1 MGIRFLSYQS
11 NKFPCLSKQGN
22 LFLNAK
28 HNLSLRHHFVNV
40 CWSVITVGADRSLLL
55 SSSLFLLSDELGDL
69 FGASLHY
76 ILKLAGTIADL
87 VGSEEIQSA
96 QLAQSSEDTD

>member
-1 MGIRFLSYQS
+1 MLVYGHSISLISI
-11 NKFPCLSKQGN
+11 KQIPLPFEAGE
-22 LFLNAK
+22 FVLNTK
-28 HNLSLRHHFVNV
+28 HNLSLSCHFKM
-40 CWSVITVGADRSLLL
+40 GADKSLLL
-55 SSSLFLLSDELGDL
+55 SSLLFLPSDESDN
-69 FGASLHY
+69 FFSACLHY